1 MGVAMTTRERLDH
14 TLTLVSGMVIG
25 ATIMYVFDEHRGAKR
40 RAMARDKLVHAG
52 HLLGHNINK
61 RTRDLVNRA
70 TGAAAELRSNLRDR
84 GRIFSDDQ
92 LVNRVRAQLGHV
104 SAHSG
109 LLDIKAEDGFV
120 IVRGPALR
128 SDVQRIRERLRKI
141 RGVREYRLEVEPHES
156 LEHVWGARGVARTP
170 STSRLEEAL

>member
-1 MGVAMTTRERLDH
+1 MTTRERFDH
-14 TLTLVSGMVIG
+14 TLTLLSGMVIG

-40 RAMARDKLVHAG
+40 RALARDKLVHAG
-52 HLLGHNINK
+52 HLLGNSINK

-70 TGAAAELRSNLRDR
+70 TGAVAELRSSLRDR
-84 GRIFSDDQ
+84 GRIFSDEQ

-120 IVRGPALR
+120 IVRGPVLR
-128 SDVQRIRERLRKI
+128 SEVQKLRERMRKI
-141 RGVREYRLEVEPHES
+141 RGIREYRLEVEPHES
-156 LEHVWGARGVARTP
+156 LEHVWSARGVPGTP
-170 STSRLEEAL
+170 PPPASRLEEAL